1 MNAED
6 LNYTGRKVKI
16 VNFDNW
22 SGFGKY
28 TNIQDYIGKTGIIKG
43 DFGVGGHRFTIRYSD
58 QCFQNIDNANGKL
71 CFRFEN
77 LEFLSDSNKEDIKE
91 KEGIRMNI
99 NVIKIE
105 VGMKVKQI
113 KELPGFNF
121 IGREFEVKEIKDSV
135 VMCASGYMGFGIAES
150 EFFTYFELVKQIVK
164 EEEIEFMTI
173 DIENGIKTTR
183 KGKLTLVEL
192 PDGSR
197 GASKCLPTDI
207 YDAQRGYD
215 IAFMK
220 ADIRA
225 DEKVVKIKNK
235 KLEELRKF

>member
-1 MNAED
+1 MNTED

-22 SGFGKY
+22 SSFGKY
-28 TNIQDYIGKTGIIKG
+28 INIQDYIGKTGVVKTDYG
-43 DFGVGGHRFTIRYSD
+43 TGGHRFTIKYSD
-58 QCFQNIDNANGKL
+58 ICFQEIDNANGKL

-77 LEFLSDSNKEDIKE
+77 LEFISNEDKEIKIE
-91 KEGIRMNI
+91 KEGNKMS
-99 NVIKIE
+99 VKIE

-113 KELPGFNF
+113 KELLGFNF
-121 IGREFEVKEIKDSV
+121 IGREFEVKEIKDSI

-150 EFFTYFELVKQIVK
+150 EFFTYFELVKPIVK

-183 KGKLTLVEL
+183 KGKLTIVEL

-197 GASKCLPTDI
+197 GASKPLPQDK

-225 DEKVVKIKNK
+225 DEKVMKIKK
-235 KLEELRKF
+235 RKLEELRKF